1 MSKQRDVK
9 SDTEEGK
16 NNLSHKDGGGLAL
29 FHGKSRPA
37 TAVAAVLMACYL
49 YEKRLQRKLTRPP
62 VVLGQLPPGTQIHAI
77 YSILSSTPESILRRP
92 IIPSFGIGTRAQVSS
107 TAAYLRG
114 GTTNDKRQ
122 FLKFREVLTM
132 TMDGAQIGI
141 DWDIPLLSTKDGGG
155 APSNKNVMESTRATR
170 RAEIEKGP
178 IKQPVVII
186 LHGINNHSR
195 FGYIQSLQREI
206 ATRGWN
212 ACAMNFRGCGHVPM
226 TTPRSYHAAYTGDIR
241 CVVQQLSSRMANKN
255 VPIFLIGNSLG
266 ANVVTKYLGEEGLA
280 GSLPKNVAGGISLGN
295 PLLVSVRLTSKKKD
309 ECCSYLSWSPKPS
322 YFIFSRF
329 TQFYSDNIKF
339 PFNVGMGMARKATYL
354 EHWHAIRNMNDSAWQ
369 TAKRKGLLS
378 MTLGQLDKA
387 AAPLM
392 IRNDPYPPFSTM
404 IGYESGHDYWMDS
417 GCYKIM

>member
-1 MSKQRDVK
+1 MNKQGDVTTG
-9 SDTEEGK
+9 TEEE
-16 NNLSHKDGGGLAL
+16 NNRSRDDSGLV
-29 FHGKSRPA
+29 FHGKTTA
-37 TAVAAVLMACYL
+37 TAAAVLMACYS
-49 YEKRLQRKLTRPP
+49 YEKRLQRRLTGPP
-62 VVLGQLPPGTQIHAI
+62 VVLGQLSPGTQIHDI

-92 IIPSFGIGTRAQVSS
+92 IIPSFGIGTRAQFSS

-114 GTTNDKRQ
+114 GTTNDKTQ

-141 DWDIPLLSTKDGGG
+141 DWEIPLLSTKDGGG
-155 APSNKNVMESTRATR
+155 AASNMNFVESTRTAR

-241 CVVQQLSSRMANKN
+241 CVVQQLSSRMANNN

-266 ANVVTKYLGEEGLA
+266 ANIVTKYLGEEGLA
-280 GSLPKNVAGGISLGN
+280 GSLPECVAGGISLGN
-295 PLLVSVRLTSKKKD
+295 PLL
-309 ECCSYLSWSPKPS
+309 
-322 YFIFSRF
+322 
-329 TQFYSDNIKF
+329 FYSDNINF

-354 EHWHAIRNMNDSAWQ
+354 EHWHAIKNMNDSAWQ
-369 TAKRKGLLS
+369 IAKRKGLLS
-378 MTLGQLDKA
+378 ITLGQLDKA

-392 IRNDPYPPFSTM
+392 IRNDPYPPFSTK
-404 IGYESGHDYWMDS
+404 IGYESGYDYWMDS
-417 GCYKIM
+417 GCYEMM